1 LKRLASLREKY
12 HKLVDDIF
20 NAHENALRIQVRQ
33 HYRVDLPDTSK
44 LKMAIE
50 EMEKVLMK
58 LAHSNSALPALKKTL
73 LLDHKA
79 LL

>member
-1 LKRLASLREKY
+1 MSFNHKVTYLYKVDLKRLASLREKY

-20 NAHENALRIQVRQ
+20 NSHENALRIQVRQ

-50 EMEKVLMK
+50 
-58 LAHSNSALPALKKTL
+58 
-73 LLDHKA
+73 
-79 LL
+79 